1 MFKFQTIKWLGV
13 LSGLI
18 SFFSEEVDFS
28 LLNQAETIAWISET
42 IIKENKTL
50 GEINYIFCS
59 DDYLHKMNVEHLNH
73 DTLTDIITFNYC
85 VEDIISSDIFIS
97 VDRVKDNAEIFKT
110 SFEQELNR
118 VMIHGVLH
126 LLGYDDKTDLD
137 KKTMRSKEYFY
148 LTLLLN

>member
-1 MFKFQTIKWLGV
+1 M
-13 LSGLI
+13 SGLI

-118 VMIHGVLH
+118 VMIHGILH
-126 LLGYDDKTDLD
+126 LVGYDDKSDRD
-137 KKTMRSKEYFY
+137 KKMMRSKEDFY
-148 LTLLLN
+148 LTLL